1 MQLPPGSLQAWAL
14 ALIEERSIPAKLSP
28 PTPPEWLAPEVG
40 ALRVAAP
47 GRAPELR
54 VLARAEKAPRP
65 GALVEPEARARLLHT
80 FAHHEVQAAELFAW
94 ALLAFPET
102 EEDFRAGL
110 VTLIF
115 DELRHARL
123 YCAEL
128 ERLGWRY
135 GDFPVRD
142 WFWQRFVAC
151 RTPLQFLALMGLG
164 VEAGNLDHAEL
175 WAQRFEEV
183 GDEAGARAQRQVGRE
198 EVAHVRFAAR
208 WFERWAGEL
217 SFERW
222 RSELPPPLTPL
233 VLRGK
238 ELQREARLAA
248 GVDEVFL
255 EEYEAWSAATSG
267 S

>member
-1 MQLPPGSLQAWAL
+1 MQLPSGSLQAWAL
-14 ALIEERSIPAKLSP
+14 RLIEERSLAAKLDP
-28 PTPPEWLAPEVG
+28 PPAPAELAADVP

-47 GRAPELR
+47 GRAPELE

-65 GALVEPEARARLLHT
+65 GALVQPEARARLLHT

-102 EEDFRAGL
+102 EQEFRLGL
-110 VTLIF
+110 VTLIG

-123 YCAEL
+123 YLDEV
-128 ERLGWRY
+128 ERLGWSY

-183 GDEAGARAQRQVGRE
+183 GDSSGARAQRQVGRE
-198 EVAHVRFAAR
+198 EIAHVRFAAH
-208 WFERWAGEL
+208 WFERWTGEL

-222 RSELPPPLTPL
+222 RTELPAPLTPL
-233 VLRGK
+233 VMRGK
-238 ELQREARLAA
+238 QLHRAARLAA
-248 GVDEVFL
+248 GVDEAFL
-255 EEYEAWSAATSG
+255 EEYEAWSAASSG